1 MALRSGLPALAA
13 GFFLAGC
20 LPIPQVVPERLAP
33 RYLGMGPS
41 EVEMNCARTN
51 EFMFIHGPHGV
62 FLRVSPKYFPD
73 ARRAVLEMRLVAIQG
88 RPALLESQ
96 EIAVTPANG
105 GPVRTLAIASG
116 MREPGRTYDF
126 DVHIEDL
133 PPGPFRVGMPRLR
146 IGDEVWRPAAV
157 ELAPASATLRPM
169 PFNC

>member
-1 MALRSGLPALAA
+1 MRSGLPALAA

-20 LPIPQVVPERLAP
+20 LPVLQGVPDRLTP
-33 RYLGMGPS
+33 RYLGT
-41 EVEMNCARTN
+41 ETARVDMNCAQTN

-62 FLRVSPKYFPD
+62 FLRISPQYFPD
-73 ARRAVLEMRLVAIQG
+73 ARRAVLRMSLVAIQG

-96 EIAVTPANG
+96 EIAVTPGNG
-105 GPVRTLAIASG
+105 GPARTLAIASG

-126 DVHIEDL
+126 DVHIENL
-133 PPGPFRVGMPRLR
+133 PQGPFQVGMPRLR

-157 ELAPASATLRPM
+157 ELAPASTTLRPM